1 MPLVTAQELIDAG
14 VHYGHQASRW
24 NPKMK
29 PFIHGKRHKIHVI
42 NLEET
47 IRGLY
52 QATHFVRSLAATG
65 AQIMFLGT
73 KKQIRP
79 VVEAEANKCQMPS
92 VTERWIGGTLT
103 NFSTVRERLTRL
115 VELEQLET
123 TGGIEKYK
131 KKDQSTIR
139 REIKRIR
146 RNLDGVRELFGL
158 PGALVVI
165 DPRREENAMREAKRM
180 NVPVVC
186 ILDTDCDPSLADI
199 VIPAN
204 DDAMSSV
211 QLILCKLA
219 EAVMEGRSSCDA
231 ATLRDAQKAASEDL
245 RNKQA
250 PGRRNERGGPGR
262 GRGGRGG
269 PGGPGGRGG
278 PGGGRFQAGGHASS
292 ISIGGDKAEGGSS
305 VAPTIQPIVPA
316 GEAAPA
322 PATDAATPA
331 VDAPVADAPAADAP
345 AADAP
350 AAEAPAAEAPAADAP
365 AADAPAAPT
374 PAPEAP
380 AAETPAE
387 PKPEGDAPA

>member
-52 QATHFVRSLAATG
+52 QATHFMRSLAATG

-79 VVEAEANKCQMPS
+79 VVEAEAAKCQMPS

-158 PGALVVI
+158 PGALVVV
-165 DPRREENAMREAKRM
+165 DPRREDNAMREAKRM

-186 ILDTDCDPSLADI
+186 ILDTDCDPTLADI

-211 QLILCKLA
+211 QLILSKLA

-262 GRGGRGG
+262 GRGGGRGG

-331 VDAPVADAPAADAP
+331 VTPAV
-345 AADAP
+345 DAP
-350 AAEAPAAEAPAADAP
+350 AAEAP

>member
-52 QATHFVRSLAATG
+52 RATHFLRHVAATG

-79 VVEAEANKCQMPS
+79 VVDAEAKKCSMPP

-103 NFSTVRERLTRL
+103 NFATVRERLARL
-115 VELEQLET
+115 IELEQLET

-131 KKDQSTIR
+131 KKDQSTMR
-139 REIKRIR
+139 REMKRIR
-146 RNLDGVRELFGL
+146 RNLEGVRDLHGL
-158 PGALVVI
+158 PGALIVV
-165 DPRREENAMREAKRM
+165 DPRREDNAMREAKRM

-186 ILDTDCDPSLADI
+186 VLDTDCDPTLADI

-211 QLILCKLA
+211 QLILGKLS
-219 EAVMEGRSSCDA
+219 ESIMEGRKQCDES
-231 ATLRDAQKAASEDL
+231 TLRDAQRTASDDV
-245 RNKQA
+245 RNRQA
-250 PGRRNERGGPGR
+250 QGRRSTEGRDGGGR
-262 GRGGRGG
+262 GRDGGGPRRGG
-269 PGGPGGRGG
+269 PGGPGGRRGPGGPGG
-278 PGGGRFQAGGHASS
+278 PGGGGGGGRFQSGGHADSVS
-292 ISIGGDKAEGGSS
+292 VGAERDAAGD
-305 VAPTIQPIVPA
+305 APA
-316 GEAAPA
+316 AAPA
-322 PATDAATPA
+322 PTA
-331 VDAPVADAPAADAP
+331 
-345 AADAP
+345 
-350 AAEAPAAEAPAADAP
+350 
-365 AADAPAAPT
+365 
-374 PAPEAP
+374 
-380 AAETPAE
+380 
-387 PKPEGDAPA
+387 

>member
-1 MPLVTAQELIDAG
+1 MDTAQLPFAQNAFQAYPSRQGAVSNVPLVTAQELIDAG

-52 QATHFVRSLAATG
+52 RATHFLRHLAATG

-79 VVEAEANKCQMPS
+79 VVDAEAKKCSMPS

-103 NFSTVRERLTRL
+103 NFATVRDRLGRL
-115 VELEQLET
+115 IDLEQLET

-131 KKDQSTIR
+131 KKDQSTMR
-139 REIKRIR
+139 REMKRIR
-146 RNLDGVRELFGL
+146 RNLEGVRELHGL

-165 DPRREENAMREAKRM
+165 DPRREDNAMREAKRM

-186 ILDTDCDPSLADI
+186 VLDTDCDPSLADI

-211 QLILCKLA
+211 QLILGKLS
-219 EAVMEGRSSCDA
+219 EAVMEGRKQCDEM
-231 ATLRDAQKAASEDL
+231 TLRDAQRTASDDV
-245 RNKQA
+245 RNRQA
-250 PGRRNERGGPGR
+250 PGRRADGRDGG
-262 GRGGRGG
+262 GRGGRDGGRRGG
-269 PGGPGGRGG
+269 PGGRRGG
-278 PGGGRFQAGGHASS
+278 PGGGGPGGGGGRSLAGGHADSV
-292 ISIGGDKAEGGSS
+292 SIGSER
-305 VAPTIQPIVPA
+305 PEA
-316 GEAAPA
+316 G
-322 PATDAATPA
+322 ATPA
-331 VDAPVADAPAADAP
+331 
-345 AADAP
+345 
-350 AAEAPAAEAPAADAP
+350 
-365 AADAPAAPT
+365 APAAPQ
-374 PAPEAP
+374 
-380 AAETPAE
+380 
-387 PKPEGDAPA
+387 G

>member
-79 VVEAEANKCQMPS
+79 VVEAEAQKCQMPS

-131 KKDQSTIR
+131 KKDQATIR

-146 RNLDGVRELFGL
+146 RNLDGVRDLHGL

-211 QLILCKLA
+211 QLILNKLA
-219 EAVMEGRSSCDA
+219 EAIMEGRSSCDA

-250 PGRRNERGGPGR
+250 PGRRNERDGRGGPGR
-262 GRGGRGG
+262 GRGGAGG
-269 PGGPGGRGG
+269 RGGRGG
-278 PGGGRFQAGGHASS
+278 PGGGGRFQAGGHATSVS
-292 ISIGGDKAEGGSS
+292 VGGDKAEGGSA
-305 VAPTIQPIVPA
+305 VAPTIQPITPE
-316 GEAAPA
+316 GGAP
-322 PATDAATPA
+322 
-331 VDAPVADAPAADAP
+331 
-345 AADAP
+345 
-350 AAEAPAAEAPAADAP
+350 AEAPAADTKPAEAAAP
-365 AADAPAAPT
+365 EAAAPAAP
-374 PAPEAP
+374 
-380 AAETPAE
+380 AE
-387 PKPEGDAPA
+387 PQPDGKPDGGDAPAQS

>member
-79 VVEAEANKCQMPS
+79 VVEAEAQKCQMPS

-115 VELEQLET
+115 VELEGLET
-123 TGGIEKYK
+123 TGAIEKYK
-131 KKDQSTIR
+131 KKDQSSIR

-146 RNLDGVRELFGL
+146 RNLDGVRDLHGL

-199 VIPAN
+199 IIPAN

-211 QLILCKLA
+211 QLILGKLA
-219 EAVMEGRSSCDA
+219 EAVMEGRTGCDA
-231 ATLRDAQKAASEDL
+231 ATLRDAQKAAQDDV

-250 PGRRNERGGPGR
+250 PGRRNERDA
-262 GRGGRGG
+262 RGGQRR
-269 PGGPGGRGG
+269 GGPGGRGG
-278 PGGGRFQAGGHASS
+278 PDGPGGRGGPGGGGRFQAGGHASS
-292 ISIGGDKAEGGSS
+292 VSIGGDKTEGGSA
-305 VAPTIQPIVPA
+305 VAPTIK
-316 GEAAPA
+316 
-322 PATDAATPA
+322 
-331 VDAPVADAPAADAP
+331 PVESA
-345 AADAP
+345 
-350 AAEAPAAEAPAADAP
+350 
-365 AADAPAAPT
+365 APAAPAAPVESAAPVAEAAPVAA

-380 AAETPAE
+380 AAPAPE
-387 PKPEGDAPA
+387 APAAPEAPKPESGES

>member
-52 QATHFVRSLAATG
+52 RATHFLRHLAATG

-79 VVEAEANKCQMPS
+79 VVEAEAKKCSMPP

-103 NFSTVRERLTRL
+103 NFATVRERLARL
-115 VELEQLET
+115 IELEQLET

-131 KKDQSTIR
+131 KKDQSTMR
-139 REIKRIR
+139 REMKRIR
-146 RNLDGVRELFGL
+146 RNLEGVRDLHGL
-158 PGALVVI
+158 PGALIVV
-165 DPRREENAMREAKRM
+165 DPRREDNAMREAKRM

-186 ILDTDCDPSLADI
+186 VLDTDCDPSLADI

-211 QLILCKLA
+211 QLILGKLS
-219 EAVMEGRSSCDA
+219 EAILEGRKQCDES
-231 ATLRDAQKAASEDL
+231 TLRDAQRTATDDV
-245 RNKQA
+245 RNRQA
-250 PGRRNERGGPGR
+250 PGRRSSEGR
-262 GRGGRGG
+262 DGGGRGG
-269 PGGPGGRGG
+269 GPGGRGRGG
-278 PGGGRFQAGGHASS
+278 PGGGGGRR
-292 ISIGGDKAEGGSS
+292 GGFGGGGFGGGGFGGGGPGRSQS
-305 VAPTIQPIVPA
+305 PA
-316 GEAAPA
+316 
-322 PATDAATPA
+322 
-331 VDAPVADAPAADAP
+331 
-345 AADAP
+345 
-350 AAEAPAAEAPAADAP
+350 
-365 AADAPAAPT
+365 APAAPT
-374 PAPEAP
+374 VHADSVSIGSDRSEPGSPAAP
-380 AAETPAE
+380 A
-387 PKPEGDAPA
+387 GS

>member
-1 MPLVTAQELIDAG
+1 MLLDGYRPLPRILAPSSVPNATPRTHPKARSPQHVPLVTAQELIDAG

-52 QATHFVRSLAATG
+52 QATHFLRSLAATG

-79 VVEAEANKCQMPS
+79 VVEAEARKCGMPP

-103 NFSTVRERLTRL
+103 NFATVRERLARL
-115 VELEQLET
+115 LELEQLET

-146 RNLDGVRELFGL
+146 RNLEGVRDLHGL
-158 PGALVVI
+158 PGALVVV
-165 DPRREENAMREAKRM
+165 DPRREDNAMREAKRM

-186 ILDTDCDPSLADI
+186 VLDTDCDPTLADI

-211 QLILCKLA
+211 QLILGKLA
-219 EAVMEGRSSCDA
+219 EAIMEGRQSCDEG
-231 ATLRDAQKAASEDL
+231 TLRDAQKTASEDV
-245 RNKQA
+245 RNRQA
-250 PGRRNERGGPGR
+250 PGRRSNDRDGGRGGMRRGGGPGGDR
-262 GRGGRGG
+262 GRRG
-269 PGGPGGRGG
+269 PGGPGGGG
-278 PGGGRFQAGGHASS
+278 SRYQAGGHATSV
-292 ISIGGDKAEGGSS
+292 SIGGDRDEA
-305 VAPTIQPIVPA
+305 A
-316 GEAAPA
+316 AAPA
-322 PATDAATPA
+322 S
-331 VDAPVADAPAADAP
+331 APAP
-345 AADAP
+345 AP
-350 AAEAPAAEAPAADAP
+350 AAEAPAG
-365 AADAPAAPT
+365 
-374 PAPEAP
+374 
-380 AAETPAE
+380 
-387 PKPEGDAPA
+387 GDAPTEGQS

>member
-1 MPLVTAQELIDAG
+1 VPLVTAQELIDAG

-52 QATHFVRSLAATG
+52 QATHFMRSLAATG

-79 VVEAEANKCQMPS
+79 VVEAEAAKCQMPS

-158 PGALVVI
+158 PGALVVV
-165 DPRREENAMREAKRM
+165 DPRREDNAMREAKRM

-186 ILDTDCDPSLADI
+186 ILDTDCDPTLADI

-211 QLILCKLA
+211 QLILSKLA

-262 GRGGRGG
+262 GRGGGRGG

-331 VDAPVADAPAADAP
+331 VTPAVDAPAPAVDAPAAG
-345 AADAP
+345 
-350 AAEAPAAEAPAADAP
+350 APAAEAPAADAP

>member
-79 VVEAEANKCQMPS
+79 VVEAEAQKCQMPS

-146 RNLDGVRELFGL
+146 RNLDGVRDLHGL

-211 QLILCKLA
+211 QLILGKLA
-219 EAVMEGRSSCDA
+219 EAITEGRSSCDA
-231 ATLRDAQKAASEDL
+231 GTLRDAQKAAQEDL

-250 PGRRNERGGPGR
+250 PGRRNERDARGGGR
-262 GRGGRGG
+262 GRGGQGG
-269 PGGPGGRGG
+269 RGGRGG
-278 PGGGRFQAGGHASS
+278 PGGGRFQAGGHATSVS
-292 ISIGGDKAEGGSS
+292 VGGDKAEGGSA
-305 VAPTIQPIVPA
+305 VAPEIKPI
-316 GEAAPA
+316 E
-322 PATDAATPA
+322 
-331 VDAPVADAPAADAP
+331 PAADA
-345 AADAP
+345 AP
-350 AAEAPAAEAPAADAP
+350 AAEAPAAPA
-365 AADAPAAPT
+365 

-380 AAETPAE
+380 APEAPAPE
-387 PKPEGDAPA
+387 APKPEGDAQS

>member
-1 MPLVTAQELIDAG
+1 VPLVTAQELIDAG

-79 VVEAEANKCQMPS
+79 VVEAEAQKCQMPS

-115 VELEQLET
+115 VELEGLET
-123 TGGIEKYK
+123 TGAIEKYK

-146 RNLDGVRELFGL
+146 RNLDGVRDLHGL

-199 VIPAN
+199 IIPAN

-211 QLILCKLA
+211 QLILGKLA
-219 EAVMEGRSSCDA
+219 EAVMEGRSGCDA
-231 ATLRDAQKAASEDL
+231 GTLRDAQKAAQDDV

-250 PGRRNERGGPGR
+250 PGRRNERDARGGGGGMRRGGPG
-262 GRGGRGG
+262 GPGGRGG
-269 PGGPGGRGG
+269 PGGAGGRGG
-278 PGGGRFQAGGHASS
+278 PGGGRFQAGGHATSV
-292 ISIGGDKAEGGSS
+292 SIGGDKTEGGSA
-305 VAPTIQPIVPA
+305 VAPTIK
-316 GEAAPA
+316 
-322 PATDAATPA
+322 
-331 VDAPVADAPAADAP
+331 PVESA
-345 AADAP
+345 AP
-350 AAEAPAAEAPAADAP
+350 AAEAPAAPAAEAPAAP
-365 AADAPAAPT
+365 APAAPAPEAPAA

-380 AAETPAE
+380 AAEA
-387 PKPEGDAPA
+387 PKPESGE

>member
-52 QATHFVRSLAATG
+52 RATHFLRHLAATG

-79 VVEAEANKCQMPS
+79 VVDAEARKCGMPS

-103 NFSTVRERLTRL
+103 NFATVRERLARL
-115 VELEQLET
+115 LELEQLET

-131 KKDQSTIR
+131 KKDQSTMR
-139 REIKRIR
+139 REMKRIR
-146 RNLDGVRELFGL
+146 RNLEGVRDLHGL
-158 PGALVVI
+158 PGALIVV
-165 DPRREENAMREAKRM
+165 DPRREDNAMREAKRM

-186 ILDTDCDPSLADI
+186 VLDTDCDPSLADI

-211 QLILCKLA
+211 QLVLGKLS
-219 EAVMEGRSSCDA
+219 EAIVEGRKQCDE
-231 ATLRDAQKAASEDL
+231 ATLRDAQRAASDDV
-245 RNKQA
+245 RNRQA
-250 PGRRNERGGPGR
+250 QGRRSTEGRDGAGRGGRDGGPGR
-262 GRGGRGG
+262 
-269 PGGPGGRGG
+269 RGG
-278 PGGGRFQAGGHASS
+278 PGGGRRGPGGGRFQTGAHAGSV
-292 ISIGGDKAEGGSS
+292 SIGSDRPE
-305 VAPTIQPIVPA
+305 
-316 GEAAPA
+316 
-322 PATDAATPA
+322 
-331 VDAPVADAPAADAP
+331 
-345 AADAP
+345 
-350 AAEAPAAEAPAADAP
+350 AAEA
-365 AADAPAAPT
+365 
-374 PAPEAP
+374 APEAP
-380 AAETPAE
+380 AQ
-387 PKPEGDAPA
+387 G

>member
-1 MPLVTAQELIDAG
+1 VPLVTAQELIDAG

-79 VVEAEANKCQMPS
+79 VVEAEAQKCQMPS

-115 VELEQLET
+115 VELEGLET
-123 TGGIEKYK
+123 TGAIEKYK
-131 KKDQSTIR
+131 KKDQSSIR

-146 RNLDGVRELFGL
+146 RNLDGVRDLHGL

-199 VIPAN
+199 IIPAN

-211 QLILCKLA
+211 QLILGKLA
-219 EAVMEGRSSCDA
+219 EAVMEGRTGCDA
-231 ATLRDAQKAASEDL
+231 ATLRDAQKAAQDDV

-250 PGRRNERGGPGR
+250 PGRRNERDARGGMRRGGPG
-262 GRGGRGG
+262 GPGGRGG

-278 PGGGRFQAGGHASS
+278 PGGGGRFQAGGHATSV
-292 ISIGGDKAEGGSS
+292 SIGGDKTEGGSA
-305 VAPTIQPIVPA
+305 VAPTIKPVASAAPA
-316 GEAAPA
+316 ESAAPVAEAAPAAAPA
-322 PATDAATPA
+322 PAA
-331 VDAPVADAPAADAP
+331 
-345 AADAP
+345 
-350 AAEAPAAEAPAADAP
+350 
-365 AADAPAAPT
+365 

-380 AAETPAE
+380 
-387 PKPEGDAPA
+387 KPESGE

>member
-52 QATHFVRSLAATG
+52 QATHFLRSLAATG

-79 VVEAEANKCQMPS
+79 VVEAEAGKCNMPS

-103 NFSTVRERLTRL
+103 NFSTVRERLTKL
-115 VELEQLET
+115 VEYENLEA
-123 TGGIEKYK
+123 TGAIEKYK
-131 KKDQSTIR
+131 KKDQSMIR

-146 RNLDGVRELFGL
+146 RNLDGVRELHGL

-211 QLILCKLA
+211 QIILSKLV
-219 EAVMEGRSSCDA
+219 EAVMEGCSQCDE
-231 ATLRDAQKAASEDL
+231 ATLRDAQKAAKEDV
-245 RNKQA
+245 RCKAA
-250 PGRRNERGGPGR
+250 PGRRNERDGRGSGPRRGGPGG

-269 PGGPGGRGG
+269 PGAT
-278 PGGGRFQAGGHASS
+278 GRFQADGHASS
-292 ISIGGDKAEGGSS
+292 VSIGGDKSESGPA
-305 VAPTIQPIVPA
+305 VAPEIKPV
-316 GEAAPA
+316 GEEA
-322 PATDAATPA
+322 ATDA
-331 VDAPVADAPAADAP
+331 APAADA
-345 AADAP
+345 AP
-350 AAEAPAAEAPAADAP
+350 EAPAADAP
-365 AADAPAAPT
+365 AAATDAPATDTPT
-374 PAPEAP
+374 PDAAAPD
-380 AAETPAE
+380 TPAS
-387 PKPEGDAPA
+387 DS

>member
-79 VVEAEANKCQMPS
+79 VVEAEAGKCNMPS

-103 NFSTVRERLTRL
+103 NFSTVRERLTKL
-115 VELEQLET
+115 VEYENLET
-123 TGGIEKYK
+123 TGAIEKYK
-131 KKDQSTIR
+131 KKDQSMIR
-139 REIKRIR
+139 RDIKRIR
-146 RNLDGVRELFGL
+146 RNLDGVRDLHGL

-211 QLILCKLA
+211 QLILSKLA
-219 EAVMEGRSSCDA
+219 EAVMEGRSQCDE
-231 ATLRDAQKAASEDL
+231 ATLRDAQKAAKEDV
-245 RNKQA
+245 RCKAA
-250 PGRRNERGGPGR
+250 PGRRNERD
-262 GRGGRGG
+262 GRGGGMRRGG
-269 PGGPGGRGG
+269 GGGAGGRGGRGG

-292 ISIGGDKAEGGSS
+292 VSLGGDKSESGPAIAPEIKPVESS
-305 VAPTIQPIVPA
+305 
-316 GEAAPA
+316 
-322 PATDAATPA
+322 D
-331 VDAPVADAPAADAP
+331 
-345 AADAP
+345 
-350 AAEAPAAEAPAADAP
+350 AEAPAAEAPATEAPAAEAPATEAPAPAPEAP
-365 AADAPAAPT
+365 AADAPA
-374 PAPEAP
+374 PEAP
-380 AAETPAE
+380 SS
-387 PKPEGDAPA
+387 DS